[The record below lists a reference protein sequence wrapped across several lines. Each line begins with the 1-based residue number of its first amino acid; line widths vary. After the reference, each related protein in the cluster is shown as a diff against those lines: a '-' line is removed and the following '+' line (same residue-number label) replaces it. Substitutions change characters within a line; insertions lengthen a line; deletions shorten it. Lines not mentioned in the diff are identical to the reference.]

1 MKPQQLSQF
10 ELGSEAVLHLFL
22 EWVKLR
28 RAEFSLTCKIR
39 SLCVHERARVENLQ
53 GAAMRVES
61 SLFAAEIPYMSSH
74 YRTHVLH
81 RLKMHGD
88 ILARDSTSELLNQEN
103 LRRERQSNN
112 FYNFGR
118 KAQEQ
123 WRTQLTRLGIRK
135 PPQLR
140 ESKSMKTNLESA
152 VLSVILEN
160 NESLEECKFSL
171 T

>member
-1 MKPQQLSQF
+1 M
-10 ELGSEAVLHLFL
+10 
-22 EWVKLR
+22 
-28 RAEFSLTCKIR
+28 
-39 SLCVHERARVENLQ
+39 HERARVENLQ
-53 GAAMRVES
+53 GAAMGVES
-61 SLFAAEIPYMSSH
+61 SFFEAEH

-81 RLKMHGD
+81 RSKMHGNV
-88 ILARDSTSELLNQEN
+88 LARDSTSELLNQEN

-112 FYNFGR
+112 FNNFGR

-152 VLSVILEN
+152 VLSVNTLEN
-160 NESLEECKFSL
+160 NESLEKCKFSL